1 MPPFT
6 ADILRQAF
14 MDNSHARGNT
24 LLDRTA
30 VALSGLC
37 LLHCLALPF
46 VVGLLPLAGQVN
58 GNHFHLQMLLVVV
71 PISVIAL
78 ALGFRRHGSVAV
90 ITGGAAGLLILF
102 AGATVVHDQLGLVAD
117 RMVTIVAAL
126 TLAVAH
132 FYNSRLSLHLPTP
145 QSAG

>member
-1 MPPFT
+1 
-6 ADILRQAF
+6 
-14 MDNSHARGNT
+14 MDNSQSSNNT

-46 VVGLLPLAGQVN
+46 VVALLPLAGQIN

-71 PISVIAL
+71 PVSVIAL

-90 ITGGAAGLLILF
+90 VTGGVAGLLMLF
-102 AGATVVHDQLGLVAD
+102 AGATVVHDQLGLLAD
-117 RMVTIVAAL
+117 RTATVIAAL

-132 FYNSRLSLHLPTP
+132 FYNSRLSLHSPAR
-145 QSAG
+145 QAAG